1 MNTVGMDIM
10 KITRYTIVIITI
22 ILIALLITGC
32 NINAILSQKIEPNN
46 SATSEPIATVK
57 PTVKS
62 TPHTLSESEAIII
75 AKQYPQDHPFTLS
88 GAVGVRLTD
97 FPTVTYANNTGK
109 KYGYYQILVK
119 GYFYGKDDYGTQHKY
134 YFDWTIEV
142 SEDTGWAT
150 GKTLSVK

>member
-1 MNTVGMDIM
+1 M
-10 KITRYTIVIITI
+10 KNAEYKIGISAIIV
-22 ILIALLITGC
+22 IALLITGC
-32 NINAILSQKIEPNN
+32 SMNSKPSQKTEPTK
-46 SATSEPIATVK
+46 SATSKPMATVK
-57 PTVKS
+57 PTPE
-62 TPHTLSESEAIII
+62 TISESKAINI
-75 AKQYPQDHPFTLS
+75 AKEYVVDHPFTLS